1 MGGNVQVY
9 NMHTYVVYSVQHV
22 CVHMYTR
29 DVQKLM
35 YKNMYCTVILFYYI
49 HVCGHIHVC
58 NRV

>member
-49 HVCGHIHVC
+49 HVCGHI